1 MNIAAAVGYL
11 LMRMADYGFT
21 TAPEDAN
28 VFDVT
33 AGTGDSFSTLARK
46 HRSTVE
52 TLQKLNPGVHG
63 LSVGQV
69 LRCQRASMRKVI
81 VDWKPWTFS
90 MAARRYNGNGQPKGD
105 PHYAKSLNTRW
116 MRSSAEV
123 RDEDHLLGVH
133 RDARVELRFSF
144 ARRSALRG

>member
-1 MNIAAAVGYL
+1 MAVTAVDLNSSNVTRNPRMNIATAVGYL

-21 TAPEDAN
+21 TVPEDAN

-33 AGTGDSFSTLARK
+33 AGVGDNFSTLARK

-52 TLQKLNPGVHG
+52 TMQRLNPGVHG

-69 LRCQRASMRKVI
+69 LRCQRASIRKVI

-105 PHYAKSLNTRW
+105 PHYAKKLEYA
-116 MRSSAEV
+116 M
-123 RDEDHLLGVH
+123 
-133 RDARVELRFSF
+133 DAVK
-144 ARRSALRG
+144 RRGPR